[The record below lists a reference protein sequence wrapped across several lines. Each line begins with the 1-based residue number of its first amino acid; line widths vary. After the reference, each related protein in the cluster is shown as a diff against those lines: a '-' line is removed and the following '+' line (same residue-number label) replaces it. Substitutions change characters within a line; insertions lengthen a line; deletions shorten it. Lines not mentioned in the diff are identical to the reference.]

1 MSSAPKPCHWSSWQT
16 QDDSAYYFSNH
27 GAFSEVKKAM
37 DPLLKQMHTEISPA
51 SHFKGFMAQ
60 LRLTIHNPGEETL
73 PHLE

>member
-1 MSSAPKPCHWSSWQT
+1 
-16 QDDSAYYFSNH
+16 
-27 GAFSEVKKAM
+27 M